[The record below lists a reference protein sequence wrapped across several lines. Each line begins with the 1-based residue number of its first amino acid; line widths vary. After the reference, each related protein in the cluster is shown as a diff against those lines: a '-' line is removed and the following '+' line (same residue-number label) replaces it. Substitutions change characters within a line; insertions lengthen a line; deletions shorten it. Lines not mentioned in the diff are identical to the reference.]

1 MMTEVERLRV
11 QVDAMER
18 VIVEQRRQL
27 AGFIA
32 GQAIPAHIA
41 GSAFGGLKHA
51 VCAGVKYLKSV
62 LGSTPERD
70 VNKRRVLEGQIVVA
84 NAWNCF
90 LIALTGGASTECVY
104 RTPKAALDMAMSNP
118 PMDAIAGHRPLDEM
132 LTRKIGASAASEGGE
147 E

>member
-1 MMTEVERLRV
+1 MTEIERLRV

-51 VCAGVKYLKSV
+51 VCAGVKHLKSV

-70 VNKRRVLEGQIVVA
+70 VNKRRVLEGQIAVA

-90 LIALTGGASTECVY
+90 LNALTGGAEKCVY
-104 RTPKAALDMAMSNP
+104 RTPKAALDVVMANP
-118 PMDAIAGHRPLDEM
+118 PVGTIAGDRPLDKM
-132 LTRKIGASAASEGGE
+132 LMQPVGE
-147 E
+147 SGVVE

>member
-1 MMTEVERLRV
+1 MTEVERLRV

-51 VCAGVKYLKSV
+51 VCAGVKHLKSV
-62 LGSTPERD
+62 QLNDRAAEGLEQYAKQLREDQVIYLNPCAGMPPE
-70 VNKRRVLEGQIVVA
+70 K
-84 NAWNCF
+84 
-90 LIALTGGASTECVY
+90 ALPILRG
-104 RTPKAALDMAMSNP
+104 RKAVICGLYE
-118 PMDAIAGHRPLDEM
+118 L
-132 LTRKIGASAASEGGE
+132 
-147 E
+147 